1 MDRFGTAYKKR
12 QRRKKKTFVKI
23 TREDIE
29 KAMKEYK
36 GGITYI
42 TEEDVRKRRQNDD
55 NCDFNNNGD
64 HRKEVD
70 KHLTNNE

>member
-1 MDRFGTAYKKR
+1 
-12 QRRKKKTFVKI
+12 
-23 TREDIE
+23 
-29 KAMKEYK
+29 MKEYK

-42 TEEDVRKRRQNDD
+42 TEEDVRKRRKNDD
-55 NCDFNNNGD
+55 NCGFNNDDGD